1 MRLNICAILNTL
13 AFAYHYEKFAS
24 SGFGFALTIMEF
36 KKRKEKLRHQPYSFG
51 VAYRPQ
57 PAVGPLVFV
66 RTNVHRFYIEHLT
79 ISHATL
85 LTIYYNILLVTVSLS
100 LCGKPFTDSYH
111 TPYHSFITV
120 CMYFAFSLSP
130 SHFSLLYL
138 TLIFSR
144 AQFGHEKKKQ
154 TKYNKQHIVK
164 RAHNK
169 INVERTCVFYTAG
182 ACVLVCLNTQRLAI
196 DRKRVERK

>member
-13 AFAYHYEKFAS
+13 AFAYQFVWKIRIEY
-24 SGFGFALTIMEF
+24 FGFAAAAVSTIMEF
-36 KKRKEKLRHQPYSFG
+36 KKRKENQRHQPYSFG

-111 TPYHSFITV
+111 TPYLSFITV
-120 CMYFAFSLSP
+120 CMYFAFSL
-130 SHFSLLYL
+130 FSLLYL

-144 AQFGHEKKKQ
+144 AQFGQEKKKQ

-169 INVERTCVFYTAG
+169 INVERTCVLYTAG
-182 ACVLVCLNTQRLAI
+182 ACVCGYV
-196 DRKRVERK
+196 